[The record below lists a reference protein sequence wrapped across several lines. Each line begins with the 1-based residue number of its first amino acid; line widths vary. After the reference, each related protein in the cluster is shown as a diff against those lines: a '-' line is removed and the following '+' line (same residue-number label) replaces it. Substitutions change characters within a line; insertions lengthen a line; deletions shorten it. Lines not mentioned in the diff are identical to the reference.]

1 MHRRI
6 TFLNASSATLTQQHG
21 EPFCILRRM
30 KIRGILPTLAIGFS
44 LSTVLDA
51 QAVAQNPQSNPKAV
65 AGPAEPGSNLTVY
78 LLTFGWGD
86 AVWERFGHNAIR
98 IKDLGRG
105 TDITYNWGMFDF
117 NQPHF
122 LRRFLTGDTRYW
134 MEGIDLEP
142 MLASYRQ
149 RNRSILA
156 QELNLSPAQRVKL
169 QQFVQWNAL
178 PQNKFYRYDYYRDNC
193 STRLRDALDHAL
205 SGQLQL
211 ATVTRMTSGTYRWHT
226 QRLMTGDIPLYTG
239 VTLALGHPAD
249 KPLSVWDEMFLPVRM
264 ANDFRTVRIPD
275 STGTQIP
282 LVRSESA
289 LFTAGRPPEPSA
301 PPFYFPWY
309 VAVGI
314 LVAAALIVLVRS
326 AEGGDRIAFF
336 AATAIA
342 TLWSL
347 IAGLAGTA
355 LVIAWLFTKHY
366 FMSRNENLMHF
377 DPVSLAL
384 AVLIPLSVYGLRGVS
399 RARKLSG
406 FVAALSLFGFVLQGI
421 PFFNQKN
428 GEIIALALPINL
440 AVWWTVYR
448 LTNYRR
454 TSLPSSAAL

>member
-1 MHRRI
+1 MKAR
-6 TFLNASSATLTQQHG
+6 
-21 EPFCILRRM
+21 PF
-30 KIRGILPTLAIGFS
+30 LPTLALALVIGT
-44 LSTVLDA
+44 TVNA
-51 QAVAQNPQSNPKAV
+51 QSVTQNPPPSA
-65 AGPAEPGSNLTVY
+65 APAQITVEAGSNLTVY

-86 AVWERFGHNAIR
+86 AVWERFGHNAIW
-98 IKDLGRG
+98 IKDRTRG
-105 TDITYNWGMFDF
+105 TDVTYNWGMFDF

-134 MEGIDLEP
+134 MEAIDLQS
-142 MLASYRQ
+142 MLAYYRQ
-149 RNRSILA
+149 HNRSILA
-156 QELNLSPAQRVKL
+156 QELNLSPAQRLKL
-169 QQFVQWNAL
+169 QQFVEWNAL

-211 ATVTRMTSGTYRWHT
+211 ATVSRTTLGTYRWHT
-226 QRLMTGDIPLYTG
+226 QRLMKGDIPLYTG

-249 KPLSVWDEMFLPVRM
+249 KPVSVWEEMFLPVRM
-264 ANDFRTVRIPD
+264 ANDLRTVSIPD
-275 STGTQIP
+275 SAGARIP
-282 LVRSESA
+282 LVRSENA
-289 LFTAGRPPEPSA
+289 VFTAGRPPEPSE
-301 PPFYFPWY
+301 PPNYLPLY

-314 LVAAALIVLVRS
+314 LLAAVMIALVRS
-326 AEGGDRIAFF
+326 AEGGHPVAYF

-355 LVIAWLFTKHY
+355 LVIAWLFTGHY
-366 FMSRNENLMHF
+366 FMSRNENLMHV
-377 DPVSLAL
+377 DPLSLVL

-399 RARKLSG
+399 RAVKLSG

-421 PFFNQKN
+421 PSFDQRN